1 MQKKILFLSKNLH
14 NSKKSS
20 TFAPAFE
27 KKTQRGPQR
36 NLFRRGEAEARV
48 VCRLSEA
55 VSTIATS
62 KPNAEKV
69 SLAQLVEQL
78 TLNQRVEGSS
88 PSGDTK
94 RKTSRNFGS
103 FFYPLNCS
111 AASCSAA
118 SCSAAS
124 CSAASCSVASCSVA
138 SCSAAS
144 CSVASCSV
152 ASCSVASCSAASCSV
167 ASCSVASCSVA
178 SCSAA
183 SCSAAFC
190 SAASCS
196 AASSKLSLP
205 MAGIL
210 AMQKANKTLGDI
222 GYHHMACVAR
232 REFSNKL
239 RVTRTG
245 SEGIE
250 FA

>member
-1 MQKKILFLSKNLH
+1 MQKKTLFLSKNLH

-27 KKTQRGPQR
+27 KKPQRGPQR

-111 AASCSAA
+111 AASSKTITPNGGNSGHAE
-118 SCSAAS
+118 SEQ
-124 CSAASCSVASCSVA
+124 
-138 SCSAAS
+138 
-144 CSVASCSV
+144 
-152 ASCSVASCSAASCSV
+152 
-167 ASCSVASCSVA
+167 
-178 SCSAA
+178 
-183 SCSAAFC
+183 
-190 SAASCS
+190 
-196 AASSKLSLP
+196 SSGRYWLP
-205 MAGIL
+205 PYG
-210 AMQKANKTLGDI
+210 
-222 GYHHMACVAR
+222 VRSEAR
-232 REFSNKL
+232 
-239 RVTRTG
+239 
-245 SEGIE
+245 I
-250 FA
+250 

>member
-27 KKTQRGPQR
+27 KKPQRGPQR

-103 FFYPLNCS
+103 FFL
-111 AASCSAA
+111 
-118 SCSAAS
+118 
-124 CSAASCSVASCSVA
+124 
-138 SCSAAS
+138 
-144 CSVASCSV
+144 
-152 ASCSVASCSAASCSV
+152 
-167 ASCSVASCSVA
+167 
-178 SCSAA
+178 
-183 SCSAAFC
+183 
-190 SAASCS
+190 
-196 AASSKLSLP
+196 SSKL
-205 MAGIL
+205 
-210 AMQKANKTLGDI
+210 
-222 GYHHMACVAR
+222 
-232 REFSNKL
+232 
-239 RVTRTG
+239 
-245 SEGIE
+245 
-250 FA
+250 

>member
-1 MQKKILFLSKNLH
+1 MQKKSLFLSKNLH

-27 KKTQRGPQR
+27 KKPQRGPQR

-103 FFYPLNCS
+103 FFYPLNYS
-111 AASCSAA
+111 V
-118 SCSAAS
+118 AS
-124 CSAASCSVASCSVA
+124 CSAASCSVASCSV
-138 SCSAAS
+138 AS

-167 ASCSVASCSVA
+167 ASCSVASSKTITPNGGNSDRAESVQN
-178 SCSAA
+178 SGRYWLPPYGVR
-183 SCSAAFC
+183 
-190 SAASCS
+190 
-196 AASSKLSLP
+196 SK
-205 MAGIL
+205 
-210 AMQKANKTLGDI
+210 
-222 GYHHMACVAR
+222 AR
-232 REFSNKL
+232 
-239 RVTRTG
+239 
-245 SEGIE
+245 I
-250 FA
+250 

>member
-27 KKTQRGPQR
+27 KKPQRGPQR

-55 VSTIATS
+55 VSTITTS

-103 FFYPLNCS
+103 FFYPLNY
-111 AASCSAA
+111 
-118 SCSAAS
+118 
-124 CSAASCSVASCSVA
+124 
-138 SCSAAS
+138 SAAS

-152 ASCSVASCSAASCSV
+152 ASCSVASCSV

-183 SCSAAFC
+183 SCSAASC
-190 SAASCS
+190 SVASCS
-196 AASSKLSLP
+196 AASSKTITPNGGNSDRAESVQNSGRYWLP
-205 MAGIL
+205 PYGVRS
-210 AMQKANKTLGDI
+210 KARI
-222 GYHHMACVAR
+222 
-232 REFSNKL
+232 
-239 RVTRTG
+239 
-245 SEGIE
+245 
-250 FA
+250 

>member
-152 ASCSVASCSAASCSV
+152 ASCSVASCS
-167 ASCSVASCSVA
+167 VASCSVA